1 MPIPYLWVAND
12 FHLSG
17 TACPLQLGLVVSEAA
32 CAYRPRKPEEGVL
45 YGVVAGQLETFL
57 ARQRE
62 RDRFVPW
69 FVEKELR
76 AFLECGVLA
85 YGFVRVH
92 CDACHQ
98 DRLVPYSCK
107 GRSFCPSCGGRR
119 MADTA
124 AHLVDRVFPEVP
136 VRQWV
141 LSLPYSLR
149 YLLAYNAG
157 LVREVLQIFVR
168 AVFASIRRRAGI
180 AASDRRARCG
190 AVTFVQRFG
199 DALNLNVHF
208 HSLALDGIY
217 VADDDGN
224 LAFRRVGPPSD
235 AEVARVAERVSR
247 RVARLLDRRGLGPT
261 TGAEES
267 DLLSQNQPLL
277 AELYGASIQGR
288 VAAGARAGERV
299 AKVGDAVEVEDLPL
313 AEGRSCAAISGYSIH
328 AGVSIAAGNR
338 TMRVVRACRRAFV
351 DLA

>member
-1 MPIPYLWVAND
+1 
-12 FHLSG
+12 
-17 TACPLQLGLVVSEAA
+17 
-32 CAYRPRKPEEGVL
+32 
-45 YGVVAGQLETFL
+45 
-57 ARQRE
+57 
-62 RDRFVPW
+62 
-69 FVEKELR
+69 
-76 AFLECGVLA
+76 
-85 YGFVRVH
+85 
-92 CDACHQ
+92 
-98 DRLVPYSCK
+98 
-107 GRSFCPSCGGRR
+107 
-119 MADTA
+119 
-124 AHLVDRVFPEVP
+124 
-136 VRQWV
+136 
-141 LSLPYSLR
+141 
-149 YLLAYNAG
+149 
-157 LVREVLQIFVR
+157 
-168 AVFASIRRRAGI
+168 
-180 AASDRRARCG
+180 
-190 AVTFVQRFG
+190 VQSFG

-224 LAFRRVGPPSD
+224 IAFRRVGPPSD

-338 TMRVVRACRRAFV
+338 LRLEHLCRYAGRPPLAAERLSTLPDGRLLYRLKRRWRDGTTHIIFEPLDLVARLAALVPPPRFNLVRYHGILAPCAALRRLVVPESLPQETEKSRHPGCINESGDFTDGSERFKSKRQCHPRNYTWAELMKRVWSLDVLECDRCGARMRIVCANHPPEAIRSILNCLGLATRPPPIARAAPGV
-351 DLA
+351 DEPASGFCG